1 MSPNVSIIVP
11 VFNTEEYLPR
21 CLDSLRKQ
29 TLNDI
34 EILLVMDG
42 CTSEESYR
50 VSEEYCKKDSRMKI
64 WTENARGASA
74 VRNVG
79 LRYARGEYV
88 GFVDSDDYVM
98 PEMFSELYSYSSAES
113 LDIGVCGILR
123 DNANQQPLQ
132 ILMQYPQ
139 EITSL
144 VDTTRRDFMYKW
156 VLSPQANSV
165 CNKVYRR
172 KFLTQHDLAF
182 EETVSMGED
191 AFFNASCF
199 SVAHSAGSVDQAYYV
214 YFNRPGSMMYTINTA
229 DSLRDF
235 RLRWEGLQQCAAHI
249 SQGETLLA
257 VSALRLIAN
266 AIFIFKIRGQPL
278 EDACE
283 FADHLVTALGM
294 KPYLEVALQPTV
306 LSDFARVSHISNV
319 ALEHFR
325 SFAESA
331 YKGKEKLLERQRYYS
346 NVIEKKG

>member
-1 MSPNVSIIVP
+1 MRPKVSIIVP
-11 VFNTEEYLPR
+11 IYNTEKYLPR
-21 CLDSLRKQ
+21 CLDSLRNQ
-29 TLNDI
+29 TLNDL
-34 EILLVMDG
+34 EILLVMDQ

-50 VSEEYCKKDSRMKI
+50 ISEEYCKKDSRMMI
-64 WTENARGASA
+64 WSENVRGASA

-79 LRYARGEYV
+79 LRYAQGEYV

-98 PEMFSELYSYSSAES
+98 PEMFAELYSFSSKKS

-123 DNANQQPLQ
+123 DNADRRPLQ
-132 ILMQYPQ
+132 ILLQYPK
-139 EITSL
+139 ETTSL
-144 VDTTRRDFMYKW
+144 LNTARRDFMYKW

-172 KFLTQHDLAF
+172 GFLTQHEIAF
-182 EETVSMGED
+182 EETISMGED
-191 AFFNASCF
+191 AFFNANCF
-199 SVAHSAGSVDQAYYV
+199 SVAHSAGSICQAYYV

-235 RLRWEGLQQCAAHI
+235 KLRWEGLQQCAAYI
-249 SQGETLLA
+249 PQGETLLA

-266 AIFIFKIRGQPL
+266 AIFIFKIRSQPL

-283 FADHLVTALGM
+283 FADHLVTVLGM
-294 KPYLEVALQPTV
+294 KPYLEVALQPMV
-306 LSDFARVSHISNV
+306 LSDFARVSNMSNV

-331 YKGKEKLLERQRYYS
+331 YKGKKKLLERQRYYS